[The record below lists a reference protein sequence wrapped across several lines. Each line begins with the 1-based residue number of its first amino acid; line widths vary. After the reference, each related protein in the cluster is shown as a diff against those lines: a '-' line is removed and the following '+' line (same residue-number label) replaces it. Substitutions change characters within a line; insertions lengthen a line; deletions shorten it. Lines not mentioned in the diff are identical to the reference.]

1 MRLTFHPSV
10 HVLEFAWNAPQI
22 WKAITTG
29 AERPVAAVSREPMSW
44 LLWRHQ
50 LKEYFR
56 SLGAAEEDALATALS
71 GETFGDVC
79 AVMCAHFR
87 EDEAPAEA
95 AGFLRGWIES
105 GMVTAVS

>member
-1 MRLTFHPSV
+1 
-10 HVLEFAWNAPQI
+10 
-22 WKAITTG
+22 
-29 AERPVAAVSREPMSW
+29 MSW
-44 LLWRHQ
+44 LLWRHD

-56 SLGAAEEDALATALS
+56 ALGAAEEDALATALA

-95 AGFLRGWIES
+95 SAFLRGWVET
-105 GMVTAVS
+105 GMITGVS

>member
-1 MRLTFHPSV
+1 MERAAD
-10 HVLEFAWNAPQI
+10 LEGGDQGRYA
-22 WKAITTG
+22 
-29 AERPVAAVSREPMSW
+29 RVPVPAAVSREPVSW
-44 LLWRHQ
+44 LLWRHD

-56 SLGAAEEDALATALS
+56 ALGAAEEDALATALS

-95 AGFLRGWIES
+95 AGVPARLDRREWLGP
-105 GMVTAVS
+105 A